1 MSVVGGSGADRGH
14 VITMT
19 RTPSVR
25 CQAPPP
31 GPPARPP
38 FSCLLL
44 LDLPDPRAFSTAI
57 RSRARSRAGL
67 GHDLAEPEPRSHPAA
82 VPSGS
87 SSNEARPP
95 VSLSLGFG
103 VFVD

>member
-1 MSVVGGSGADRGH
+1 MSVVGVSGADRGH

-25 CQAPPP
+25 RQA
-31 GPPARPP
+31 PPARPP